1 MMRFDRPIL
10 FRNPTARAVRYAVII
25 SHGAVRS

>member
-10 FRNPTARAVRYAVII
+10 FRNPTDHPTRYAVII
-25 SHGAVRS
+25 SHGLPRP